1 MQDDGARIHRCQVAL
16 DAVAASF
23 AERLDPRV
31 QADKCA
37 DVWTVENLWAILNEA
52 VKLRQPTPENHWTVI
67 VEEWQRIDQNK
78 PLIKKLIK
86 SIPKRFEAVVR
97 VNGAQIRSTDY
108 AHD

>member
-1 MQDDGARIHRCQVAL
+1 M
-16 DAVAASF
+16 AVAASLT
-23 AERLDPRV
+23 ERLEPRV
-31 QADKCA
+31 QA

-52 VKLRQPTPENHWTVI
+52 VKQRKPTPENHWTVI

-97 VNGAQIRSTDY
+97 VNGEQIRSIDY